1 MQFLFLFGLF
11 LSAVVTAVTAVATT
25 TDPIPLLINPVGINN
40 CNDSKLDS
48 NSIER
53 CNICEAGFTKS
64 YDMLTCSLGSIS
76 GCIATSEW
84 GCLECSCGLV
94 LNNAMTA
101 C

>member
-1 MQFLFLFGLF
+1 MQLWCLFGLF
-11 LSAVVTAVTAVATT
+11 LAAVVTSVTSAVT
-25 TDPIPLLINPVGINN
+25 TDVIPLLVNPVGISN

-64 YDMLTCSLGSIS
+64 YDMLTCSLGSIN
-76 GCIATSEW
+76 GCISTSEW